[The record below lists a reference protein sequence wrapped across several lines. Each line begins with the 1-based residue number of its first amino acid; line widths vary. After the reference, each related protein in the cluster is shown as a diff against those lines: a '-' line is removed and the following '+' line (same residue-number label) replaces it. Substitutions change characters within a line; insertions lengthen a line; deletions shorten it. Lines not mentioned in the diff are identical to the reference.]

1 LVLPAHDGPAVIVAV
16 GLATLSLVI
25 VLQDR
30 LLYVPARVHAKQ
42 VVSAELRPWPSAQNF
57 RGLVAEPMDDLRGAV
72 MVFHGNPGRVGLRAT
87 YPHAQVPLAWRV
99 IRRSSVVNWAG
110 VIKDGNAA

>member
-1 LVLPAHDGPAVIVAV
+1 VIVAV

-30 LLYVPARVHAKQ
+30 LLYVPARVDVKQ
-42 VVSAELRPWPSAQNF
+42 VVSAELRPWPSAQEF
-57 RGLVAEPMDDLRGAV
+57 RGRVAEPMGGMHGAV
-72 MVFHGNPGRVGLRAT
+72 MVFQGNPGRLGHRAT
-87 YPHAQVPLAWRV
+87 YPHAQVPLGRRV